1 MVAAHRTV
9 GVYFAQ
15 STISELAGIS
25 KPAGISELA
34 GISEPTPGSSRVE
47 DDQLDGGVLNPD
59 RRKGPFMDQSDTVAA
74 LVRAARQG
82 DRGAWD
88 DLVERFLPLVTALIG
103 RHRLSRADADD
114 VNQTVWLR
122 LVEHLDHI
130 REPRA
135 LPGWIATT
143 TRNECLRVVHRGRRT
158 MLVDPQVPSQFDR
171 PLDDDA
177 LVDDDLL
184 REERHQ
190 ALRDAL
196 LELPED
202 RRELLILLL
211 ADPPV
216 PYSEIS
222 RRLGIAVGSI
232 GPTRARAIDQ
242 LRSSTALRA
251 FLADCA
257 PEPRR

>member
-1 MVAAHRTV
+1 L
-9 GVYFAQ
+9 G
-15 STISELAGIS
+15 
-25 KPAGISELA
+25 
-34 GISEPTPGSSRVE
+34 VE
-47 DDQLDGGVLNPD
+47 DEKLDGWVLSPN
-59 RRKGPFMDQSDTVAA
+59 RRRRPFMDQSDTVAA
-74 LVRAARQG
+74 LVQAARRG
-82 DRGAWD
+82 DQSAWD

-122 LVEHLDHI
+122 LVEHLDDI

-135 LPGWIATT
+135 VPGWIATT
-143 TRNECLRVVHRGRRT
+143 TRNECLRVLQRGRRT
-158 MLVDPQVPSQFDR
+158 MLVDPLVPSQLDR
-171 PLDDDA
+171 HPDDA

-184 REERHQ
+184 REEREQ

-196 LELPED
+196 QELPKS
-202 RRELLILLL
+202 RRELLVLLL

-242 LRSSTALRA
+242 LRTSTALSA

-257 PEPRR
+257 TEPRR